1 MTNTTAFLG
10 YFTLVNW
17 AVIAQIALLDLT
29 LSANNAAVAAP
40 SCAALPSPQRR
51 QAMMLGGA
59 AAIALRAAL
68 LAILR
73 HVIGL
78 PYIRAIGGAY
88 LCFAGYQLL
97 TQTSAMPANGTGF
110 TSIGSA
116 IRAIA
121 LGDVLMS
128 IDNVL
133 AISAITR
140 QLPHNGI
147 AYGVAGVC
155 LSIPVV
161 MFGASLMATVIE
173 RLPVVMWIGAGLL
186 GWVGVDLAL
195 SEQHLESF
203 RYLSDV
209 PIAGREVPVAQIVGF
224 CAVVLVARIANRRAA
239 RSRALNLN

>member
-1 MTNTTAFLG
+1 MGFFL
-10 YFTLVNW
+10 LVNW
-17 AVIAQIALLDLT
+17 AVIAQIAILDLT

-51 QAMMLGGA
+51 QAMLLGGA

-68 LAILR
+68 LAVLS
-73 HVIGL
+73 HVISL
-78 PYIRAIGGAY
+78 PYIRAFGGAY

-97 TQTSAMPANGTGF
+97 TQTSAVRSNATRF

-116 IRAIA
+116 VRAIA

-133 AISAITR
+133 AISAITSH
-140 QLPHNGI
+140 LPHDGI

-161 MFGASLMATVIE
+161 MFGASLMATVIH
-173 RLPVVMWIGAGLL
+173 RFPIVMWVGGGLL

-195 SEQHLESF
+195 SEPHLEFF
-203 RYLSDV
+203 RYLFDV
-209 PIAGREVPVAQIVGF
+209 SIAGRGVPVAEIAGF
-224 CAVVLVARIANRRAA
+224 CAVVLAARIANRRAA